1 MFYLTDRCGLY
12 PDGNKHKKFL
22 KPKIKSHKLI
32 LMNCN
37 YAIGDTLY
45 GYLEITTDS
54 YKCNLFN
61 NGQEILKD
69 SIYGYFASI
78 IIDKTDY
85 EKKYNFNG
93 PG

>member
-1 MFYLTDRCGLY
+1 
-12 PDGNKHKKFL
+12 
-22 KPKIKSHKLI
+22 
-32 LMNCN
+32 MNGN

-45 GYLEITTDS
+45 GYLEVTTDS

-78 IIDKTDY
+78 ILDKRVFDKEY
-85 EKKYNFNG
+85 SFQK